1 LELSLYRRL
10 HNNLLPLSE
19 QVKVTTAASN
29 REKKTTRLLHVAT
42 REQRHRQSTPVAAP
56 ILDEVCETVGV
67 TLKSFMAEV
76 AMLNPELTE
85 MVALFGAIDT
95 SCKAIATL
103 VRKSQLPSSEPHQ
116 AAVHD
121 PREDQKKLDV
131 IANEALKRALRFSG
145 IPGGRCKGALPSF
158 VRWRGGGEVASL
170 TFLFLAHGSVCR
182 IDTVS
187 ACTFQLT
194 TRYYTVCSFDNSSI

>member
-145 IPGGRCKGALPSF
+145 RLGVLASQEEDAKVRCLLLFVGVVEERSHRLPFFSWHM
-158 VRWRGGGEVASL
+158 VR
-170 TFLFLAHGSVCR
+170 SVE
-182 IDTVS
+182 
-187 ACTFQLT
+187 
-194 TRYYTVCSFDNSSI
+194 